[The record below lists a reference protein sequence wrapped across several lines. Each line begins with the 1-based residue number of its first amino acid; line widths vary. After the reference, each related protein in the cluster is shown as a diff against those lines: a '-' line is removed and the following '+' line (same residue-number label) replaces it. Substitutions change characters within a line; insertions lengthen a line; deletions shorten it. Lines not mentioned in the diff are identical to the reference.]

1 MIKEVKKSVS
11 KKKTWDDFIQYVSD
25 YEIVHTI
32 NEDMFGVYIEIGY
45 LQFYKS
51 GKVRIK
57 DTVGVIAKER
67 TFEQYIT
74 IIKNLFV

>member
-11 KKKTWDDFIQYVSD
+11 KKKTWDDFIQYIHDKDIMYFIS
-25 YEIVHTI
+25 
-32 NEDMFGVYIEIGY
+32 EDMFGIYVEINY

-51 GKVRIK
+51 GKIRIK
-57 DTVGVIAKER
+57 DIIGVVAKDR

-74 IIKNLFV
+74 IIKNLFI